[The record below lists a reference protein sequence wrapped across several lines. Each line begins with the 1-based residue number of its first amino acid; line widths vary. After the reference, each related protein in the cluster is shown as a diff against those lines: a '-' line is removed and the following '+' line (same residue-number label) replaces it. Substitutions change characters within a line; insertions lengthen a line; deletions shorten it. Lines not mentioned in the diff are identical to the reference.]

1 LIVSFDSF
9 LAQRIIIISEEL
21 LSLASLAFPVPHEV
35 KGSFELF
42 LGTGQKKRKPV
53 YWSEAETLDRVI
65 KLKDRKQA
73 KNPNRKRIIK
83 KKRRFVFIASLKL
96 PIDNW

>member
-35 KGSFELF
+35 KGSFEAK
-42 LGTGQKKRKPV
+42 LGTGQ
-53 YWSEAETLDRVI
+53 
-65 KLKDRKQA
+65 
-73 KNPNRKRIIK
+73 
-83 KKRRFVFIASLKL
+83 F
-96 PIDNW
+96 